1 MSSTADKLL
10 DGFQLLATSLVQK
23 AGYDKT
29 IQARIIQCV
38 DPIVGKYKC
47 HYQDANIYAF
57 TNNTDITYNKDAYV
71 YILVPG
77 NDMTKEKT
85 ILGATDKLG
94 INYIAQ
100 LEQENMYDVNGNNC
114 VILEDQKYFLN
125 TNNQNYTY
133 KISKIKDLID
143 KQSLKEYIQQST
155 SILIAAT
162 FKTTIPE
169 ERQYG
174 GHYGIRFNF
183 KFKDNATGKDVVRT
197 YVINEDTM
205 VGNPYK
211 LFYSTRQYQI
221 FDIDGVNFEDIDS
234 IEIYNN
240 NFPNATG
247 NENGFLRKGDIEISN
262 LEIFG
267 VTKIDKEN
275 LDGVY
280 ISFFTPQGTI
290 FNDDSDDNEIRKIT
304 AQVRIKGKI
313 ASSAQKISYYWGIER
328 TNVTASNS
336 YYNKYLGRGWKC
348 LNQKNVSK
356 DKDGNKIEQWVPASN
371 TYNVRKSDA
380 TTKDNKF
387 KVAVL
392 YNGNVVSKEIII
404 HNLGKCPVLT
414 IQSDS
419 GTEFYFDVGNPT
431 LTCKID
437 GKEVLTKT
445 ETIKEKTVTY
455 NYTYDWIYQDNKGIF
470 YDLEEIS
477 QLASVIEDK
486 KYKIKVN
493 INKITNFGTF
503 KCSVYR
509 KKQNSDEDPFC
520 LGTCSITLKNALK
533 GESLYSLVI
542 NNGTKV
548 FQYDENGVAPNSKTL
563 ENPLQLQALSFTL
576 YDNLGRPID
585 NEIVKR
591 QKITWQF
598 PIKDSMLV
606 DNNPSEKVGLKTT
619 EYKYFY
625 NESTL
630 LYNIA
635 QKYNIKKQHN
645 QIKLTVNYKGMTL
658 TTETN
663 FTFTKQGDPGTN
675 GTEYVVKIVPNT
687 KMTNPPLYPMI
698 TEVKQTDSNK
708 MNYILNYGYETED
721 NITLLNKKIGEQENP
736 YRQLF
741 KAQLWRN
748 GILVWQGIEINNE
761 NDSMTQGSQ
770 DGTYRPSSI
779 RWSMLKNQY
788 GKTTDEKDSSIQ
800 QDSAIFSVYPEK
812 GNFRYLGSTFENIKT
827 TSINY
832 KATPYAS
839 IVKCSIALQGKTYYG
854 TLPVITAWVANK
866 KHKVELKDYTGWHY
880 AVYTSDGMMPQY
892 DSSTPF
898 KFIKK
903 GGEGDPWE
911 DNNWHDESDNYRFNL
926 VKENPDNTKELPD
939 FYEIG
944 DYKYFNST
952 TKEFENRD
960 SNLIQ
965 ILTQSFYRNGLK
977 KNQINARPYTNYNG
991 ISVNNAIVCKYIR
1004 LTDNKLLGIIRVPI
1018 HFLLNKYGLSHINEW
1033 DGNSIQLK
1041 EDGGFILSPQMGAGK
1056 KDNNNNFTGVLMGQV
1071 KQPRKQT
1078 SKIGLLGYN
1087 KGEQSFFL
1095 NSKNG
1100 SAIFGAGA
1108 GRIVIDPTKDEA
1120 LLYSTGYWNDYN
1132 EDGDNVGLPKS
1143 YKDTNRKNGGMLINL
1158 SGAEIKFG
1166 TGKFSVNSSG
1176 HLHAAGGGDIAGWV
1190 IGQAGIYSNI
1200 DPGKGRIT
1208 ISAGTLKDN
1217 VVTGPGKIYSHNHDT
1232 LTTAKK
1238 GFYLS
1243 HDGLSI
1249 GTGVKITDD
1258 GVVYLGRGAVS
1269 GDPNKHWVINGAGA
1283 IKDKNNKT
1291 IVPNRSYI
1299 AFGAGKEPYWQQA
1312 NTSDENKIPVIYIGT
1327 DGISFGRRFSI
1338 SPLGTLN
1345 AYKGIIGGWTIGPNT
1360 LVGGNI
1366 ILNSLG
1372 SISGGSDYKW
1382 SINRAGAATFNNLI
1396 ASKSGLIGG
1405 WTIGSNYLMGGN
1417 LTLKSDGSIK
1427 GDNWQISSTGL
1438 ARFDR
1443 IRGQVANNYT
1453 FIAGGATFNGGS
1465 ASSGGSASF
1474 GGSANFNGYTALP
1487 SAYNKN
1493 GESMLTI
1500 GGQNVQVYIE
1510 NLSVNKLKA
1519 ASFKLGGY
1527 ECTWRS
1533 VKVLSQIQ
1541 LESYQGSKTK
1551 VITGISTTPAPG
1563 GGGSLVTSV
1572 YDDYVYDTNYKIAS
1586 RTYKT
1591 IYCLCGVA
1599 EEQK

>member
-47 HYQDANIYAF
+47 RYQDANIYAF

-114 VILEDQKYFLN
+114 VISKDQKYFLD
-125 TNNQNYTY
+125 TNNQNYIY
-133 KISKIKDLID
+133 KLSSNSLKNLID
-143 KQSLKEYIQQST
+143 KQSLKEYIQQSS

-174 GHYGIRFNF
+174 GHYGIRFNL
-183 KFKDNATGKDVVRT
+183 KFKDNATGKDVIRT

-211 LFYSTRQYQI
+211 LFYETRQYQI

-247 NENGFLRKGDIEISN
+247 DDKDSFLRKGDIEISN

-356 DKDGNKIEQWVPASN
+356 DKDGKIIEQWVPASN
-371 TYNVRKSDA
+371 TYNVSKLDA
-380 TTKDNKF
+380 PTKDNKF

-392 YNGNVVSKEIII
+392 YNGNVVSKEITI

-419 GTEFYFDVGNPT
+419 GTEFYFDIGNPT

-437 GKEVLTKT
+437 GEEVLTKT
-445 ETIKEKTVTY
+445 EKIKKKTVTY
-455 NYTYDWIYQDNKGIF
+455 NYSYNWIYQDNKGIF

-509 KKQNSDEDPFC
+509 KKQNSNDDPFC

-533 GESLYSLVI
+533 GENLYSLVI

-585 NEIVKR
+585 NKIIER

-598 PIKDSMLV
+598 PIKNSMLV
-606 DNNPSEKVGLKTT
+606 DNNNVSSENVLETT

-635 QKYNIKKQHN
+635 QKYDIRKQHN

-675 GTEYVVKIVPNT
+675 GTEFVVKIVPNT
-687 KMTNPPLYPMI
+687 TMTNPPLYPMI
-698 TEVKQTDSNK
+698 TEISGETKK
-708 MNYILNYGYETED
+708 YKINYGVESKNNETELD
-721 NITLLNKKIGEQENP
+721 LTKSYK
-736 YRQLF
+736 LF
-741 KAQLWRN
+741 KAQLWRS
-748 GILVWQGIEINNE
+748 GELVWEGQAAKNNYLIK
-761 NDSMTQGSQ
+761 NDTVLSLV
-770 DGTYRPSSI
+770 
-779 RWSMLKNQY
+779 RWDILKNEY
-788 GKTTDEKDSSIQ
+788 YTNFIEDKNGNKKIDWKEWDSSIFQ
-800 QDSAIFSVYPEK
+800 VTNAENGMFKYVNSFSVSSK
-812 GNFRYLGSTFENIKT
+812 KTDYLVPSK
-827 TSINY
+827 
-832 KATPYAS
+832 AS
-839 IVKCSIALQGKTYYG
+839 IIKCSITVDGKTYYG
-854 TLPVITAWVANK
+854 TLPVTTAWVVSDYLRIK
-866 KHKVELKDYTGWHY
+866 LEDYTGWRY
-880 AVYTSDGMMPQY
+880 AIYSSDGLSPQY

-898 KFIKK
+898 KFILKSRNQLNS
-903 GGEGDPWE
+903 
-911 DNNWHDESDNYRFNL
+911 NNWKDESLEDYSI
-926 VKENPDNTKELPD
+926 D
-939 FYEIG
+939 FQSIG
-944 DYKYFNST
+944 DYRTYRYEEDEKISQTPPSDLIKILKGTYYT
-952 TKEFENRD
+952 T
-960 SNLIQ
+960 
-965 ILTQSFYRNGLK
+965 GLA
-977 KNQINARPYTNYNG
+977 KNQIYARPYANYDG
-991 ISVNNAIVCKYIR
+991 LSVNNAIVCKMIGPSS
-1004 LTDNKLLGIIRVPI
+1004 DPKNKDDILKAIIRVPI

-1041 EDGGFILSPQMGAGK
+1041 EEGGFILSPQMGAGK
-1056 KDNNNNFTGVLMGQV
+1056 KDNNNDFTGVLMGQV

-1108 GRIVIDPTKDEA
+1108 GRIVIDPSANEA

-1132 EDGDNVGLPKS
+1132 KDGDNVGLPKN
-1143 YKDTNRKNGGMLINL
+1143 YEDTNRKNGGMLINL

-1176 HLHAAGGGDIAGWV
+1176 HLHAAGGGDIAGWK
-1190 IGQAGIYSNI
+1190 IGIEENTDSAGKKAKHSVLYSNI
-1200 DPGKGRIT
+1200 SKSNGRIT
-1208 ISAGTLKDN
+1208 LDAGILNETTGA
-1217 VVTGPGKIYSHNHDT
+1217 VTGPGRIYSHNHST
-1232 LTTAKK
+1232 LTTAKT

-1243 HDGLSI
+1243 QDGLSI
-1249 GTGVKITDD
+1249 GTGVKITNN
-1258 GVVYLGRGAVS
+1258 GVAYFGRGAVS
-1269 GDPNKHWVINGAGA
+1269 GNSNKHWIIDGAGA
-1283 IKDKNNKT
+1283 KKDKNNKK
-1291 IVPNRSYI
+1291 IPDRSYI
-1299 AFGAGKEPYWQQA
+1299 AFGAGEEPYWQQA
-1312 NTSDENKIPVIYIGT
+1312 NASDKNTSAIYIGT
-1327 DGISFGRRFSI
+1327 DGISFGRRFSV
-1338 SPLGTLN
+1338 SPLGILN
-1345 AYKGIIGGWTIGPNT
+1345 AYQGIIGGWTIGTNT

-1366 ILNSLG
+1366 TLNSGG
-1372 SISGGSDYKW
+1372 SISGGSKYKW
-1382 SINRAGAATFNNLI
+1382 NIDTYGTATFNNLI

-1405 WTIGSNYLMGGN
+1405 WTIGSNYLMGGK
-1417 LTLKSDGSIK
+1417 LTLWNNGRIK
-1427 GDNWQISSTGL
+1427 GDSWQISSTGL
-1438 ARFDR
+1438 AHFSK
-1443 IRGQVANNYT
+1443 IYGEVPNTYQ
-1453 FIAGGATFNGGS
+1453 FKGGDI
-1465 ASSGGSASF
+1465 
-1474 GGSANFNGYTALP
+1474 
-1487 SAYNKN
+1487 
-1493 GESMLTI
+1493 TI
-1500 GGQNVQVYIE
+1500 
-1510 NLSVNKLKA
+1510 
-1519 ASFKLGGY
+1519 
-1527 ECTWRS
+1527 
-1533 VKVLSQIQ
+1533 
-1541 LESYQGSKTK
+1541 
-1551 VITGISTTPAPG
+1551 G
-1563 GGGSLVTSV
+1563 GGGSGGGSSINPNSVGYGGGYGQSLNDGMYADHKLRFDEIYAKKAEFESLIVNDSFTLGGVRVVWSNANTVVTRVENNYADIPIAVDPKTGIGTIHVCSGVSV
-1572 YDDYVYDTNYKIAS
+1572 YTSGSKFL
-1586 RTYKT
+1586 TK
-1591 IYCLCGVA
+1591 G
-1599 EEQK
+1599 

>member
-47 HYQDANIYAF
+47 RYQDANIYAF

-133 KISKIKDLID
+133 KLSSNSLKNLID
-143 KQSLKEYIQQST
+143 KQSLKEYIQQSS
-155 SILIAAT
+155 SILMAAT

-183 KFKDNATGKDVVRT
+183 KFKDNATGKDVIRT

-211 LFYSTRQYQI
+211 LFYETRQYQI

-371 TYNVRKSDA
+371 TYNISKLDA
-380 TTKDNKF
+380 PTKDNKF

-392 YNGNVVSKEIII
+392 YNGNVVSKEITI

-419 GTEFYFDVGNPT
+419 GTEFYFDIGNPT

-445 ETIKEKTVTY
+445 ETKKGKRVTY
-455 NYTYDWIYQDNKGIF
+455 DYTYNWIYQDNKGIF
-470 YDLEEIS
+470 YDLGEIS
-477 QLASVIEDK
+477 QLASVIGEG
-486 KYKIKVN
+486 YKIKVN
-493 INKITNFGTF
+493 ISKITNFGTF

-509 KKQNSDEDPFC
+509 KKQDDLNNDPFC

-533 GESLYSLVI
+533 GENLYSLVI

-548 FQYDENGVAPNSKTL
+548 FQYDGNGVAPNSKTL

-585 NEIVKR
+585 DEIVKR

-687 KMTNPPLYPMI
+687 EMTNPPLYPMI
-698 TEVKQTDSNK
+698 TEISGKTK
-708 MNYILNYGYETED
+708 EYKINYGVESKDNETK
-721 NITLLNKKIGEQENP
+721 LNLAKSYK
-736 YRQLF
+736 LF
-741 KAQLWRN
+741 KAQLWRS
-748 GILVWQGIEINNE
+748 GELVWEGQAAKNTLISK
-761 NDSMTQGSQ
+761 NDTVLSLV
-770 DGTYRPSSI
+770 
-779 RWSMLKNQY
+779 RWDILKNKYYIKY
-788 GKTTDEKDSSIQ
+788 GKDENGNQTIKGEWDSSIFQ
-800 QDSAIFSVYPEK
+800 VTNAENGMFKYIESFSTDSEK
-812 GNFRYLGSTFENIKT
+812 TDYLVPSK
-827 TSINY
+827 
-832 KATPYAS
+832 AS
-839 IVKCSIALQGKTYYG
+839 IIKCSITVDGKIYYG
-854 TLPVITAWVANK
+854 TLPVTTAWVVNDYLRIK
-866 KHKVELKDYTGWHY
+866 LEDYTGWRY
-880 AVYTSDGMMPQY
+880 AIYSSDGLSPQY
-892 DSSTPF
+892 DNSTPF
-898 KFIKK
+898 KFILKSRK
-903 GGEGDPWE
+903 QLNS
-911 DNNWHDESDNYRFNL
+911 NNWKDESLEDYSI
-926 VKENPDNTKELPD
+926 D
-939 FYEIG
+939 FQSIG
-944 DYKYFNST
+944 DYRTYKYEGDEKISQTPPSGLIKILKGTHYT
-952 TKEFENRD
+952 T
-960 SNLIQ
+960 
-965 ILTQSFYRNGLK
+965 GLA
-977 KNQINARPYTNYNG
+977 KNQIYARPYANYDG
-991 ISVNNAIVCKYIR
+991 LSVNNAIVCKMIGPSS
-1004 LTDNKLLGIIRVPI
+1004 DPKNKDDILKALIRVPI

-1041 EDGGFILSPQMGAGK
+1041 EEGGFILSPQMGAGK

-1078 SKIGLLGYN
+1078 SKIGLLGYSE
-1087 KGEQSFFL
+1087 GEQSFFL

-1108 GRIVIDPTKDEA
+1108 GRIVIDPTSEKA
-1120 LLYSTGYWNDYN
+1120 LLYSTGYWKDYHQ
-1132 EDGDNVGLPKS
+1132 DGNNVGLPKN
-1143 YKDTNRKNGGMLINL
+1143 YEDTNRDKYGMLINL

-1166 TGKFSVNSSG
+1166 SGKFSVNSSG
-1176 HLHAAGGGDIAGWV
+1176 HLHAAGGGDIAGWRL
-1190 IGQAGIYSNI
+1190 GQSSIYSSNRKIYI
-1200 DPGKGRIT
+1200 D
-1208 ISAGTLKDN
+1208 SADG
-1217 VVTGPGKIYSHNHDT
+1217 GKIYSAINDGIKNKDKKINITDT
-1232 LTTAKK
+1232 IE
-1238 GFYLS
+1238 GFHLS
-1243 HDGLSI
+1243 KDGLSI
-1249 GTGVKITDD
+1249 GNRVKITKD
-1258 GVVYLGRGAVS
+1258 GVAYFGRGAVYGS
-1269 GDPNKHWVINGAGA
+1269 PNQHWVIDGAGA

-1299 AFGAGKEPYWQQA
+1299 AFGAGKEPYWQRA
-1312 NTSDENKIPVIYIGT
+1312 NTKDENKPAIYIGT
-1327 DGISFGRRFSI
+1327 DGISFGRRFSV
-1338 SPLGTLN
+1338 SPSGTLN
-1345 AYKGIIGGWTIGPNT
+1345 AYQGIIGGWAIKKNEITANNIHLYANGTIKTNNYSAGKE
-1360 LVGGNI
+1360 GWQIKSDGNAEF
-1366 ILNSLG
+1366 
-1372 SISGGSDYKW
+1372 
-1382 SINRAGAATFNNLI
+1382 NRLI
-1396 ASKSGLIGG
+1396 ANKSGEIGG
-1405 WTIGSNYLMGGN
+1405 WRIYPKYLQGGDLILRKTGAIDGN
-1417 LTLKSDGSIK
+1417 SWSISSDG
-1427 GDNWQISSTGL
+1427 L
-1438 ARFDR
+1438 ANFEK
-1443 IRGQVANNYT
+1443 IRGQVANNYQ
-1453 FIAGGATFNGGS
+1453 FIGGDITIGGGGKNGGS
-1465 ASSGGSASF
+1465 SIDPNSVGYGGGGYSGNLNDGMYADHKAKF
-1474 GGSANFNGYTALP
+1474 DEIYATKAEFDY
-1487 SAYNKN
+1487 
-1493 GESMLTI
+1493 
-1500 GGQNVQVYIE
+1500 
-1510 NLSVNKLKA
+1510 LSV
-1519 ASFKLGGY
+1519 FKGINFSGINLGW
-1527 ECTWRS
+1527 TAVNS
-1533 VKVLSQIQ
+1533 
-1541 LESYQGSKTK
+1541 
-1551 VITGISTTPAPG
+1551 ITGIYVAFNGTEKTLTVQANYTQKQVLGYTPDYPSSSHSNYTYIPIPSSAP
-1563 GGGSLVTSV
+1563 
-1572 YDDYVYDTNYKIAS
+1572 AS
-1586 RTYKT
+1586 P
-1591 IYCLCGVA
+1591 
-1599 EEQK
+1599 

>member
-38 DPIVGKYKC
+38 DPVVGKYKC
-47 HYQDANIYAF
+47 RYQDANIYAF

-114 VILEDQKYFLN
+114 VISKDQKYFLD

-133 KISKIKDLID
+133 KLSSNSLKNLID
-143 KQSLKEYIQQST
+143 KQSLKEYIQQSS

-162 FKTTIPE
+162 FKTSIPE

-174 GHYGIRFNF
+174 GHYGIRFNL
-183 KFKDNATGKDVVRT
+183 KFKDNATGKDVIRT

-211 LFYSTRQYQI
+211 LFYETRQYQI

-247 NENGFLRKGDIEISN
+247 ENKDSYLENGDIEISN

-328 TNVTASNS
+328 TKVTASNS

-356 DKDGNKIEQWVPASN
+356 DKDENKIEQWVPASN
-371 TYNVRKSDA
+371 TYNVKKSDA

-392 YNGNVVSKEIII
+392 YNGNVVSKEITIY
-404 HNLGKCPVLT
+404 NLGKCPVLT

-419 GTEFYFDVGNPT
+419 GTEFYFDIGNPT

-445 ETIKEKTVTY
+445 EKIKKETITY

-470 YDLEEIS
+470 YDLGEIS
-477 QLASVIEDK
+477 QLASVITDK

-493 INKITNFGTF
+493 ISKITNFGTF

-509 KKQNSDEDPFC
+509 KKQNSNDDPFC

-533 GESLYSLVI
+533 GENLYSLVI

-585 NEIVKR
+585 NDIIKR

-606 DNNPSEKVGLKTT
+606 DNNPSEKVALETT

-635 QKYNIKKQHN
+635 QKYDIKKQHN

-675 GTEYVVKIVPNT
+675 GTEYVVKIIPNT

-698 TEVKQTDSNK
+698 TEISGKTK
-708 MNYILNYGYETED
+708 EYKINYGVESED
-721 NITLLNKKIGEQENP
+721 NETKLNLAKSYK
-736 YRQLF
+736 LF
-741 KAQLWRN
+741 KAQLWRS
-748 GILVWQGIEINNE
+748 GELVWEGQAAKNTLISK
-761 NDSMTQGSQ
+761 NDTVLSLV
-770 DGTYRPSSI
+770 
-779 RWSMLKNQY
+779 RWDILKNKYYIKY
-788 GKTTDEKDSSIQ
+788 GKDENGNQTIKGEWDSSIFQ
-800 QDSAIFSVYPEK
+800 VTNAENGMFKYIESFSTDSEK
-812 GNFRYLGSTFENIKT
+812 TDYLVPSK
-827 TSINY
+827 
-832 KATPYAS
+832 AS
-839 IVKCSIALQGKTYYG
+839 IIKCSITVDGKIYYG
-854 TLPVITAWVANK
+854 TLPITTAWVVNDYLRIK
-866 KHKVELKDYTGWHY
+866 LEDYTGWHY
-880 AVYTSDGMMPQY
+880 AIYSSDGLSPQY
-892 DSSTPF
+892 DNSTPF
-898 KFIKK
+898 KFILKSRK
-903 GGEGDPWE
+903 QLNS
-911 DNNWHDESDNYRFNL
+911 NNWKDESLEDYSI
-926 VKENPDNTKELPD
+926 D
-939 FYEIG
+939 FQSIG
-944 DYKYFNST
+944 DYRTYKYEGDEKISQTPPSGLIKILKGTYYT
-952 TKEFENRD
+952 T
-960 SNLIQ
+960 
-965 ILTQSFYRNGLK
+965 GLA
-977 KNQINARPYTNYNG
+977 KNQIYARPYANYDG
-991 ISVNNAIVCKYIR
+991 LSVNNAIVCKMIGPSS
-1004 LTDNKLLGIIRVPI
+1004 DPKNKNDILKAIIRVPI

-1041 EDGGFILSPQMGAGK
+1041 EEGGFILSPQMGAGK
-1056 KDNNNNFTGVLMGQV
+1056 KDSNNDFTGVLMGQV

-1108 GRIVIDPTKDEA
+1108 GRIVIDPTENEA
-1120 LLYSTGYWNDYN
+1120 LLYSTGYWKNYHQ
-1132 EDGDNVGLPKS
+1132 DGDNVGLPKD
-1143 YKDTNRKNGGMLINL
+1143 YKDTNRDKYGMLINL

-1166 TGKFSVNSSG
+1166 SGKFSVNSSG

-1190 IGQAGIYSNI
+1190 IGQAGIHSNI
-1200 DPGKGRIT
+1200 GSNDGRIT
-1208 ISAGTLKDN
+1208 ISAGTLNKTTN
-1217 VVTGPGKIYSHNHDT
+1217 IVTGPGKIYSHNHDT
-1232 LTTAKK
+1232 LTTGKK

-1249 GTGVKITDD
+1249 GTGVKITND

-1269 GDPNKHWVINGAGA
+1269 GDPNKHWVINGAG
-1283 IKDKNNKT
+1283 KTEKNNKT
-1291 IVPNRSYI
+1291 IPSRSYI
-1299 AFGAGKEPYWQQA
+1299 AFGAGEKPYWQQA
-1312 NTSDENKIPVIYIGT
+1312 NTSDENKMPAIYIGT
-1327 DGISFGRRFSI
+1327 DGISFGRRFSV

-1345 AYKGIIGGWTIGPNT
+1345 AYKGIIGGWTIT
-1360 LVGGNI
+1360 GNELSASGI
-1366 ILNSLG
+1366 RLNSAG
-1372 SISGGSDYKW
+1372 SISGGRFWKDKDKQYHDW
-1382 SINRAGAATFNNLI
+1382 TWNINKDGAATFNRLI
-1396 ASKSGLIGG
+1396 ANNSGEIGG
-1405 WTIGSNYLMGGN
+1405 WKIGSIYLKGGK
-1417 LTLKSDGSIK
+1417 LTLYNDGSIY
-1427 GDNWQISSTGL
+1427 GDNWNIDSTGL
-1438 ARFDR
+1438 AHFSK
-1443 IRGQVANNYT
+1443 IYGEVPNNYQ
-1453 FIAGGATFNGGS
+1453 FIGGDI
-1465 ASSGGSASF
+1465 
-1474 GGSANFNGYTALP
+1474 
-1487 SAYNKN
+1487 
-1493 GESMLTI
+1493 TI
-1500 GGQNVQVYIE
+1500 GGGGKYGGSSLNPNSVGYGGGGYSGNLNDGMYADHKAKFDEIYATKAE
-1510 NLSVNKLKA
+1510 FDYLSV
-1519 ASFKLGGY
+1519 FKGINFTGINLGW
-1527 ECTWRS
+1527 TAVNS
-1533 VKVLSQIQ
+1533 
-1541 LESYQGSKTK
+1541 
-1551 VITGISTTPAPG
+1551 ITGIYVAFNGTEKTLTVQANYTQKQVLGYTPDYSSSSHSNYTYIPIPSSTPAAP
-1563 GGGSLVTSV
+1563 
-1572 YDDYVYDTNYKIAS
+1572 
-1586 RTYKT
+1586 
-1591 IYCLCGVA
+1591 
-1599 EEQK
+1599 